1 MINKKTISAY
11 ALAVL
16 IFTSCTLLSKKELE
30 NSFVVKVSADKLLLS
45 LSSNNSDEKFHEALK
60 VAMEMEGNSSE
71 TYVTLFG
78 KAYNTINP
86 DASLAKIFSTV
97 YLRDNINFNSTNEE
111 VLGVLQK
118 EVDLGINQ
126 TINILKARID
136 RYGIRHQNVTR
147 IGNSE
152 NILIELPAVEN
163 INSVR
168 HLIEAQAKLEFWET
182 YLVSEI
188 FSYLEKVNA
197 NLADDKKI
205 ESAMEMKIDEKD
217 EQSRDFVKNYPLFA
231 FLYPAVDMSGQLIQ
245 GPVAGYAAI
254 GDTSTVNYL
263 LNYKSVQEILPKD
276 LRFYWTYKTHPQDET
291 MLSLLAIK
299 VTTRK
304 GDAPLDGRVI
314 TDVVQE
320 RDQNENTTIHLSMN
334 SEGAKIWQRLTRANI
349 GRSIAITL
357 DDYVYAFP
365 RVQSEIQGGQTS
377 ITGQFTEEEA
387 QVLVS
392 ILQTGPLPAPVRII
406 EENLGKTG
414 SAN

>member
-1 MINKKTISAY
+1 MINKKTISVFILVA
-11 ALAVL
+11 L

-30 NSFVVKVSADKLLLS
+30 NSFTVKVSADKLLLS

-60 VAMEMEGNSSE
+60 VANEMQGNSSE

-86 DASLAKIFSTV
+86 DASLAKIFSTA
-97 YLRDNINFNSTNEE
+97 YLRNDINFNSTNEE

-118 EVDLGINQ
+118 EVDQGINQ
-126 TINILKARID
+126 TINVLKARIK
-136 RYGIRHQNVTR
+136 RYGIPHQNVTR

-152 NILIELPAVEN
+152 NILIELPAVKN

-168 HLIEAQAKLEFWET
+168 HLIETQAQLEFWET
-182 YLVSEI
+182 YQVSEI

-205 ESAMEMKIDEKD
+205 ESAIKMKVDKTDE
-217 EQSRDFVKNYPLFA
+217 ESRDFVKKYPLFA
-231 FLYPAVDMSGQLIQ
+231 FLYPAVDGSGQLIQ

-263 LNYKSVQEILPKD
+263 LNYKSVQDILPQD
-276 LRFYWTYKTHPQDET
+276 LRFYWTYKPHPQDET
-291 MLSLLAIK
+291 MLQLLAIK

-304 GDAPLDGRVI
+304 GDAPLDGSVI
-314 TDVVQE
+314 TDVTLK
-320 RDQNENTTIHLSMN
+320 RDQNDNTTIHLSMN
-334 SEGAKIWQRLTRANI
+334 SEGAKIWQRLTRNNI
-349 GRSIAITL
+349 GKSIAITL

-392 ILQTGPLPAPVRII
+392 ILQTGPLPAPVRIV

-414 SAN
+414 PAN